1 MGIRWF
7 ACYEEETGQPSD
19 VANADWE
26 TSVPGLFQDLILDKM
41 GNALA

>member
-1 MGIRWF
+1 MTCIFQGKT
-7 ACYEEETGQPSD
+7 EQLSD
-19 VANADWE
+19 VEDADWE